1 MAELSV
7 KGRERRAPGVV
18 DRRRGQPVP
27 LVDGPLA
34 LAALALAA
42 LGLVMVASASVG
54 LADRQFGDPLHYF
67 WRQGAYL
74 ILGLAAAAVVLRTP
88 IDQLQRLAP
97 WAMVG
102 GALLLAL
109 VLVPG
114 VGREVN
120 GSTRWLSLGL
130 FNFQPAEVAKLALIL
145 YLADYAVRRRERLE
159 GRWGGLLVPLGIT
172 SLYAVLLLAEPDFG
186 STAVITACALVI
198 LFLGG
203 APLGR
208 FLAIAAVGLGA
219 LAAMAVLSPYR
230 LARLTSFVDPWAD
243 PFDKGFQLTQAL
255 IALGRGEWWGTGLG
269 GSVQKLFYLPE
280 AHTDFV
286 LAVIGEELGLVGVLL
301 VLALFTVI
309 AWRSLL
315 VAHRAE
321 AAGRPFAAL
330 LVYGLGTLLA
340 LQAFVNMGVNLGLL
354 PTKGIT
360 LPFISYG
367 GSSLVASC
375 TAVALILRVD
385 LELRYPYRFAG
396 QERRGGS

>member
-1 MAELSV
+1 MAELSMN
-7 KGRERRAPGVV
+7 GRERRARGVV
-18 DRRRGQPVP
+18 DRRQGQPVP

-74 ILGLAAAAVVLRTP
+74 ILGLALAAVVLRTP
-88 IDQLQRLAP
+88 IDQVQRLAP

-102 GALLLAL
+102 GILLLAL

-114 VGREVN
+114 IGHEVN

-159 GRWGGLLVPLGIT
+159 ERWGGLLVPLGVT
-172 SLYAVLLLAEPDFG
+172 ALHSVLLLAQPDFG
-186 STAVITACALVI
+186 STVLVTVCALVI

-208 FLAIAAVGLGA
+208 FLVIGIVGMGA

-243 PFDKGFQLTQAL
+243 PFDEGFQLTQAL

-269 GSVQKLFYLPE
+269 SSVQKLFYLPE

-301 VLALFTVI
+301 VLTLFTVI
-309 AWRSLL
+309 AWRSLI

-330 LVYGLGTLLA
+330 LVCGLGTLLA

-375 TAVALILRVD
+375 AAVALILRVD

-396 QERRGGS
+396 QERRGGP

>member
-1 MAELSV
+1 MRCA
-7 KGRERRAPGVV
+7 G
-18 DRRRGQPVP
+18 
-27 LVDGPLA
+27 
-34 LAALALAA
+34 
-42 LGLVMVASASVG
+42 ASAWS
-54 LADRQFGDPLHYF
+54 
-67 WRQGAYL
+67 
-74 ILGLAAAAVVLRTP
+74 
-88 IDQLQRLAP
+88 
-97 WAMVG
+97 
-102 GALLLAL
+102 
-109 VLVPG
+109 
-114 VGREVN
+114 
-120 GSTRWLSLGL
+120 
-130 FNFQPAEVAKLALIL
+130 
-145 YLADYAVRRRERLE
+145 
-159 GRWGGLLVPLGIT
+159 
-172 SLYAVLLLAEPDFG
+172 
-186 STAVITACALVI
+186 VITACALVI

-330 LVYGLGTLLA
+330 LVYGLGTLRR
-340 LQAFVNMGVNLGLL
+340 QL
-354 PTKGIT
+354 PGGQ
-360 LPFISYG
+360 LHGRRPHPAG
-367 GSSLVASC
+367 GSGAALSLP
-375 TAVALILRVD
+375 LR
-385 LELRYPYRFAG
+385 RSSPPWRWPNACG
-396 QERRGGS
+396 TRGWK